1 MAINWP
7 TKGGVNL
14 VGEYQVSGHSF
25 IVANG
30 TSARTINLNFLSSEI
45 TVIAN
50 ADGATITFEDGAGT
64 PNTRTITLPKGSHT
78 FRVKCKKLVTNT
90 TSMSLVISCTGIPA
104 SDYTAPTYTV
114 LGVIS

>member
-1 MAINWP
+1 MATNWP

-25 IVANG
+25 IVPNG

-50 ADGATITFEDGAGT
+50 EDLATITFEDGSAV
-64 PNTRTITLPKGSHT
+64 TRTITLPKGSHT
-78 FRVKCKKLVTNT
+78 FKVKCKKLVTNDK
-90 TSMSLVISCTGIPA
+90 SISLVISCTGIPA
-104 SDYTAPTYTV
+104 AEYTAPTYTV
-114 LGVIS
+114 LGTIS

>member
-1 MAINWP
+1 MSMNWP

-30 TSARTINLNFLSSEI
+30 TSARTITLKYLSNEI

-50 ADGATITFEDGAGT
+50 ADSAVVTFTDGGG
-64 PNTRTITLPKGSHT
+64 NTRAVTLPKGSHT

-90 TSMSLVISCTGIPA
+90 VSMSLIISCTGIPA
-104 SDYTAPTYTV
+104 DDYTAPTFTV
-114 LGVIS
+114 LGTVA